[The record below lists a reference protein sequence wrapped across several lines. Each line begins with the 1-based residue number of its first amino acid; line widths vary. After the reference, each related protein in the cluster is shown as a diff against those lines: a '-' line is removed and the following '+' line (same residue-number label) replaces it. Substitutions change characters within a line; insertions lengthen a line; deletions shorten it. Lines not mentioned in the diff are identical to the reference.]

1 MANCAD
7 FLPELASEGLADS
20 KPKAA
25 ARPSSALLW
34 PEMLNFS
41 GSQHLRGQN
50 IQNIDAA
57 RIAQFQSTQNIV
69 GPFEC

>member
-25 ARPSSALLW
+25 VR

-69 GPFEC
+69 GPLEC